1 MEQIP
6 NIQQGMTQG
15 QVFEIINKLIDAF
28 NETDGAIVESLTNGK
43 IDYNKLVNRP
53 TINGVTLEE
62 GIRQADL
69 DIDVGADAVN
79 RIMAMESRVAGT
91 ETAETQQLEKI
102 TSLEAFKT
110 TYKSYVDTLRSQRAS
125 DRSDIDT
132 LQTQRTTD
140 SGRIDLLDQRYS
152 AIHTTQTSEQ
162 QKVATLQTEIVTKAK
177 QNDFSQVTQRLISAI
192 NRLNIVANAVIL
204 LENNGCTFGRKT
216 IHDATEGQC
225 ISDVSNSFDF
235 DN

>member
-6 NIQQGMTQG
+6 NIRQGMTQG

-28 NETDGAIVESLTNGK
+28 NAADGAVADSLTDGK

-53 TINGVTLEE
+53 TINGVTLES
-62 GIRQADL
+62 GIEQTDL
-69 DIDVGADAVN
+69 DIDLGAEALN
-79 RIMAMESRVAGT
+79 RLLDMETRVAGT
-91 ETAETQQLEKI
+91 ETAGSLQLEKI
-102 TSLEAFKT
+102 TSLETFRT
-110 TYKSYVDTLRSQRAS
+110 TYKNFVDTLRTQRS
-125 DRSDIDT
+125 TDRSDIDT
-132 LQTQRTTD
+132 LQSQRTTD

-152 AIHTTQTSEQ
+152 AIHATQTSEQ
-162 QKVATLQTEIVTKAK
+162 TKVADLQTEMGSKAK
-177 QNDFSQVTQRLISAI
+177 QTEFSQVTQRLISAI

-204 LENNGCTFGRKT
+204 LENNGCTSGRQT
-216 IHDATEGQC
+216 IHDATEGRC

>member
-1 MEQIP
+1 MEPIP
-6 NIQQGMTQG
+6 NIQQGMKQG
-15 QVFEIINKLIDAF
+15 EVFDILNRLIDAF
-28 NETDGAIVESLTNGK
+28 NKSNGAIMDSLTDGK
-43 IDYNKLVNRP
+43 IDYNNLVNRP

-69 DIDVGADAVN
+69 ELDLGSEALSRMLD
-79 RIMAMESRVAGT
+79 MESRVAGN
-91 ETAETQQLEKI
+91 ETSGSQQLDKI
-102 TSLEAFKT
+102 TSLESFRT
-110 TYKSYVDTLRSQRAS
+110 TYKAFVDTLRTQRTS

-132 LQTQRTTD
+132 LQSQRTTD

-162 QKVATLQTEIVTKAK
+162 TKVTALQTDVAARAK
-177 QNDFSQVTQRLISAI
+177 QADFSKVTDRLIAAI
-192 NRLNIVANAVIL
+192 NRLNIVASAVVL
-204 LENNGCTFGRKT
+204 LENNGCTYGRQT
-216 IHDATEGQC
+216 IHDATAGKC

>member
-15 QVFEIINKLIDAF
+15 QVFEIINRLIDAF
-28 NETDGAIVESLTNGK
+28 NEADGAIVESLTDGK

-79 RIMAMESRVAGT
+79 RIIEMESRVAGT

-110 TYKSYVDTLRSQRAS
+110 TYKSYVDTLRSQRTS

-216 IHDATEGQC
+216 IHDATKGQC

>member
-15 QVFEIINKLIDAF
+15 QVFDIINRLIDAF
-28 NETDGAIVESLTNGK
+28 NETDGAVVESLTDGR

-79 RIMAMESRVAGT
+79 RIMEMESRVAGT

-110 TYKSYVDTLRSQRAS
+110 TYKSYVETLRSQRTS

-132 LQTQRTTD
+132 LQNQRTTD

-216 IHDATEGQC
+216 IHEATAGQC

-235 DN
+235 ED